1 MKTITVVGLGYIG
14 LPTAITLA
22 KAGFDVCG
30 FDVSEKV
37 LTQLRSGKIHIVEPG
52 LQEAFT
58 EATSSGKL
66 TFASVCPSTDAYII
80 CVPTPFLNENGKR
93 RADLRFVRSAA
104 EVVSKA
110 IKPGSLVI
118 LESTVPPK
126 TTEMMAEVLEEGS
139 GLSRNEFYTAH
150 CPERI
155 IPGRMLVEL
164 RENDRIIGASSPRAA
179 ELVLEIYTKLVDG
192 GKLHVTDDITAEMCK
207 LTENTYRD
215 VNIAF
220 ANELSM
226 ICDQIGVD
234 VFELIEL
241 ANCHPRVNIL
251 SPGAGVGGH
260 CIAVDPWFI
269 HERFEND
276 TPLILAARLEN
287 DKKPLYVAQKISEL
301 VDAGS
306 TIAVLGMAYK
316 PNVDDLRESP
326 SIAICHHLKELGFN
340 VICAEPNSNADTIEG
355 FQNLSLDAAIN
366 AADLS
371 VITLAHNEFKEN
383 KKIIAKK
390 PFFDCIG
397 LMR

>member
-22 KAGFDVCG
+22 RAGFQVCG
-30 FDVSEKV
+30 FDVNESV
-37 LTQLRSGKIHIVEPG
+37 LTQLRGGHIHISEPG
-52 LQEAFT
+52 LQEAFS
-58 EATSSGKL
+58 EAVASGNL
-66 TFASVCPSTDAYII
+66 TFASRCPSTDAYII
-80 CVPTPFLNENGKR
+80 CVPTPFSVEGQKR

-104 EVVSKA
+104 ETVA
-110 IKPGSLVI
+110 PALHPGALVI

-126 TTEMMAEVLEEGS
+126 TTEMMAEILEKGS
-139 GLSRNEFYTAH
+139 GLTRDQFYTAH

-164 RENDRIIGASSPRAA
+164 RENDRIIGASTPEAA
-179 ELVLEIYTKLVDG
+179 KLVLEIYSKLVDG
-192 GKLHVTDDITAEMCK
+192 GKLHVTDDVTAEMCK

-215 VNIAF
+215 INIAF

-226 ICDQIGVD
+226 ICEQINVD
-234 VFELIEL
+234 VFKLIEL

-251 SPGAGVGGH
+251 TPGAGVGGH

-269 HERFEND
+269 HERFEDD

-287 DKKPLYVAQKISEL
+287 DKKPHYVAEKVATL
-301 VDAGS
+301 VEQGAK
-306 TIAVLGMAYK
+306 IAVLGMAYK

-326 SIAICHHLKELGFN
+326 SIILCEHLKSLGFS
-340 VICAEPNSNADTIEG
+340 VLCCEPNAHTAEIHG
-355 FQNLSLDAAIN
+355 FPNLSLADAIDQ
-366 AADLS
+366 ADFS
-371 VITLAHNEFKEN
+371 VITLAHNEFKN
-383 KKIIAKK
+383 DKKTIAKK
-390 PFFDCIG
+390 PFYDCIG

>member
-22 KAGFDVCG
+22 RAGFDVCG
-30 FDVSEKV
+30 FDVSEAV
-37 LTQLRSGKIHIVEPG
+37 LNSLKSGHIHIVEPG
-52 LQEAFT
+52 LQEAFD
-58 EATSSGKL
+58 EAVSSGKL
-66 TFASVCPSTDAYII
+66 TFTSVCPASDAYII
-80 CVPTPFLNENGKR
+80 CVPTPFKSEDGKR

-104 EVVSKA
+104 EIVGKA
-110 IKPGSLVI
+110 MKPGALVI

-126 TTEMMAEVLEEGS
+126 TTEMMSEVLEQTS
-139 GLSRNEFYTAH
+139 GLSKDEFYTAH

-155 IPGRMLVEL
+155 IPGRMLIEL

-179 ELVLEIYTKLVDG
+179 ELVLEIYSKLVDG

-215 VNIAF
+215 INIAF

-226 ICDQIGVD
+226 ICDKLGVD
-234 VFELIEL
+234 VFKLIEL

-251 SPGAGVGGH
+251 TPGAGVGGH

-276 TPLILAARLEN
+276 TPLILAARQQN
-287 DKKPLYVAQKISEL
+287 DKKPHYVASKVAEL
-301 VDAGS
+301 CDTGATV
-306 TIAVLGMAYK
+306 AVLGMAYK

-326 SIAICHHLKELGFN
+326 SVEICHSLKSLGLN
-340 VICAEPNSNADTIEG
+340 VICCEPNAKQADIDG
-355 FQNLSLDAAIN
+355 FENMSLEEAVSK
-366 AADLS
+366 ADIS
-371 VITLAHNEFKEN
+371 VITLAHDEFKAG
-383 KKIIAKK
+383 KKTIAKK

>member
-22 KAGFDVCG
+22 RAGFDVCG
-30 FDVSEKV
+30 FDVNAAVLEK
-37 LTQLRSGKIHIVEPG
+37 LSAGHLHIAEPG
-52 LQEAFT
+52 LKEAFND
-58 EATSSGKL
+58 ATQSGHL
-66 TFASVCPSTDAYII
+66 TFNAVCPASDAYII
-80 CVPTPFLNENGKR
+80 CVPTPFSSEGEKR
-93 RADLRFVRSAA
+93 RADLRYVKSAA
-104 EVVSKA
+104 EVVA
-110 IKPGSLVI
+110 RAMRPGALVI

-126 TTEMMAEVLEEGS
+126 TTEMMAETLESVS
-139 GLSRNEFYTAH
+139 GISRNDFYTAH

-155 IPGRMLVEL
+155 IPGRMLTEL
-164 RENDRIIGASSPRAA
+164 RENDRIIGASSERAA
-179 ELVLEIYTKLVDG
+179 QLTVEIYSRLVDVS
-192 GKLHVTDDITAEMCK
+192 KLHVTDDITAEMCK

-226 ICDQIGVD
+226 ICDQVGVD
-234 VFELIEL
+234 VFKLIEL

-269 HERFEND
+269 HERFEDD

-287 DKKPLYVAQKISEL
+287 DKKPHYVANKVAQL
-301 VDAGS
+301 VAPAS

-316 PNVDDLRESP
+316 PDVDDLRESP
-326 SIAICHHLKELGFN
+326 SIEICRCLKKLGFT
-340 VICAEPNSNADTIEG
+340 VICCEPNTYLTEIEG
-355 FQNLSLDAAIN
+355 FPNLSLEDAVKASSM
-366 AADLS
+366 S
-371 VITLAHNEFKEN
+371 VITLGHREFKAN
-383 KKIIAKK
+383 KETIAAS

>member
-22 KAGFDVCG
+22 RAGFDVCG
-30 FDVSEKV
+30 FDVNEAVLEK
-37 LTQLRSGKIHIVEPG
+37 LRAGHIHIVEPG

-66 TFASVCPSTDAYII
+66 TFASQCPATDAYII
-80 CVPTPFLNENGKR
+80 CVPTPFTTEGEKR

-104 EVVSKA
+104 EVVA
-110 IKPGSLVI
+110 TALRPGALVI

-126 TTEMMAEVLEEGS
+126 TTEMMADVLEKGS
-139 GLSRNEFYTAH
+139 GLSRDQFYTAH

-164 RENDRIIGASSPRAA
+164 RENDRIIGASTPRAA
-179 ELVLEIYTKLVDG
+179 ELVLEIYSKLVDG

-215 VNIAF
+215 INIAF

-234 VFELIEL
+234 VFKLIEL

-269 HERFEND
+269 HERFEED

-287 DKKPLYVAQKISEL
+287 DKKPHYIAQKVAEL
-301 VDAGS
+301 SDQGA

-326 SIAICHHLKELGFN
+326 SVEICHHLKKLGFH
-340 VICAEPNSNADTIEG
+340 VICCEPNASDTDIKG
-355 FQNLSLDAAIN
+355 FQNLSLEDAIAQ
-366 AADLS
+366 ADLS
-371 VITLAHNEFKEN
+371 VITLAHDEFKTG
-383 KKIIAKK
+383 KKVIAKK
-390 PFFDCIG
+390 PFYDCIG